1 MNRAISLGVERTLFS
16 VESAGL
22 YFWRMRTSFLVEC
35 LLRVWNRRVAVAKDA
50 SPWQKQALNKLDAS
64 SMETTRIREP
74 QGPLVASSLRS
85 ERYRPRPLRLSYA
98 RSFLDSTS
106 NLYLELGSL
115 NRAISLGVERTLF
128 SVESAGLYFW
138 RMRTSFLL
146 LRVLNRRVAVAKDAS
161 PWQKQALNK
170 LDASSMETTRL
181 RGPSAL

>member
-1 MNRAISLGVERTLFS
+1 MERTLFS

-35 LLRVWNRRVAVAKDA
+35 LLRVLNRRVAVAKDA

-85 ERYRPRPLRLSYA
+85 ERYSPGPLRLSNA

-106 NLYLELGSL
+106 NLYIDTQSL
-115 NRAISLGVERTLF
+115 SYTSISTKLTPTSPHLCSLGEDVVSEG
-128 SVESAGLYFW
+128 SGQSNGHGLLYY
-138 RMRTSFLL
+138 
-146 LRVLNRRVAVAKDAS
+146 
-161 PWQKQALNK
+161 
-170 LDASSMETTRL
+170 
-181 RGPSAL
+181 

>member
-35 LLRVWNRRVAVAKDA
+35 LLRVLNRRVAVAKDA

-85 ERYRPRPLRLSYA
+85 ERYSPRPLRLSYA

-170 LDASSMETTRL
+170 LDASSM
-181 RGPSAL
+181 

>member
-1 MNRAISLGVERTLFS
+1 MERTLFS

-35 LLRVWNRRVAVAKDA
+35 LLRVLNRRVAVAKDA

-85 ERYRPRPLRLSYA
+85 ERYSPGPLRLSNA

-106 NLYLELGSL
+106 NLYIDTQSL
-115 NRAISLGVERTLF
+115 SYTSISTKLTPTSPHLCSLGEDVVSEG
-128 SVESAGLYFW
+128 SGQSNGHC
-138 RMRTSFLL
+138 LL
-146 LRVLNRRVAVAKDAS
+146 HY
-161 PWQKQALNK
+161 
-170 LDASSMETTRL
+170 
-181 RGPSAL
+181 

>member
-22 YFWRMRTSFLVEC
+22 YFWRMRTSFFVEC
-35 LLRVWNRRVAVAKDA
+35 LLRVLNRRVAVAKDA

-85 ERYRPRPLRLSYA
+85 ERYSPGPLQLSNA

-106 NLYLELGSL
+106 NFYVVSK
-115 NRAISLGVERTLF
+115 
-128 SVESAGLYFW
+128 
-138 RMRTSFLL
+138 LL
-146 LRVLNRRVAVAKDAS
+146 LDTLLHARFILHYMLTVIS
-161 PWQKQALNK
+161 
-170 LDASSMETTRL
+170 RL
-181 RGPSAL
+181 FC